1 LASGGGPT
9 SEATG
14 PEAAEEDDTHIWRWV
29 GIAIA
34 IVVVIL
40 IAIAAFSGGDD
51 STKTLLTFMAIRK

>member
-14 PEAAEEDDTHIWRWV
+14 PEAAEEDDTNIWMWV

-34 IVVVIL
+34 VLVLIIGVI
-40 IAIAAFSGGDD
+40 ISTSGDD
-51 STKTLLTFMAIRK
+51 SMNSLLTFMAIRK